1 MGAETVDTAQ
11 EKEERPSLT
20 DEEREKRFNELIVPH
35 FDFIRSLVSYYSD
48 HPQYVDENFNT
59 LLFDFY
65 RYIHTYNGERPLKT
79 WLHSVVRNNV
89 GTINKERSKEA
100 SKIADAEFNPVEK
113 SKRPDNTIDLENGL
127 LTLADSISD
136 DVYSA
141 LLSLQ
146 PLRLSVFVLHIQ
158 GYSIEEIAK
167 IEFER
172 GHLSK
177 LSNDIVKNHIFW
189 AKKTLREIL
198 ISHGIKRKVH

>member
-113 SKRPDNTIDLENGL
+113 SKRSDNTIDLENGL

-198 ISHGIKRKVH
+198 ISHGIKRKVY